1 MRIQEKKIETMVRGL
16 ALRGK
21 SLLRQTNTAPHG
33 VFGMQEIKI
42 NLEAIITLLEKKT
55 RTVLHT
61 GVNFNTRKG
70 SQEKQVVHDTH

>member
-1 MRIQEKKIETMVRGL
+1 MVRGL

-42 NLEAIITLLEKKT
+42 NLEAIITLLEKKNKNSLT
-55 RTVLHT
+55 HR
-61 GVNFNTRKG
+61 RKL
-70 SQEKQVVHDTH
+70 